1 MIIRKPYAFLIK
13 HFRLIHGLLF
23 VMLVFMAVK
32 STSIYTFFNEYA
44 TRHYFTNTGSL
55 SSEYVST
62 FMFIV
67 LMLIALLSAVIYYL
81 LSVKKKNRGIY
92 LIIVIY
98 SFILFAYFI
107 YISSVLG
114 GLMEKALKVETVRA
128 IRDISIMAVIPQIIF
143 SFIILLRSLGFNLKK
158 FEFKK
163 DLEDLQI
170 ETTDNEEVEVTL
182 GKNNYKYKRFIVKSM
197 RYLGYFI
204 QENKFFVTAVLSA
217 LMLGI
222 SITIYLNIKV
232 YNVKYMTN
240 QLIYANTMWYKV
252 NNAYITDMNINGIVI
267 DNEKDYIVV
276 NVTIDNRSNTKYD
289 LSRELF
295 RLDTGKQSIL
305 PKFNLDKEFVDFG
318 KIYSPMSIDAGN
330 IEEVNVVFEV
340 DKNKDKVE
348 YLFKISNIENI
359 NANSVKEQYKDVII
373 NPINIDESIESSSYH
388 MFEDIS
394 FTETILKDTKL
405 KIKGYETSKSFKDSY
420 QYCYKNNC
428 YDKSYVVKP
437 SDSDKN
443 VIIKIT
449 AEYEVDSESSMKK
462 QLSNVEN
469 LFEYFAKI
477 KYRYLGVSY
486 EMPAK
491 KVNVDYLKSNIAY
504 LEVPREI
511 IDANKIEI
519 ILSIRGKKITIVLK

>member
-1 MIIRKPYAFLIK
+1 MIVRKPYAFLIK

-23 VMLVFMAVK
+23 VMLVFIAIK
-32 STSIYTFFNEYA
+32 SVSIYTFFNEYA
-44 TRHYFTNTGSL
+44 TRHYFTNTSTL
-55 SSEYVST
+55 VSEYIST
-62 FMFIV
+62 LMFFV
-67 LMLIALLSAVIYYL
+67 LILIALLCAIIYYL

-92 LIIVIY
+92 LIIGIY

-107 YISSVLG
+107 YISNVLG
-114 GLMEKALKVETVRA
+114 GLMESSLKVESVRA
-128 IRDISIMAVIPQIIF
+128 IRDIAIIVLIPQIVF
-143 SFIILLRSLGFNLKK
+143 AFIILSRSLGFNLKK

-182 GKNNYKYKRFIVKSM
+182 GKNNYKYKRFIVRTF

-222 SITIYLNIKV
+222 SITVYLNIKV
-232 YNVKYMTN
+232 YNVKYTTN

-252 NNAYITDMNINGIVI
+252 NNAYITNKAMSGKVI
-267 DNEKDYIVV
+267 DSEKKYIIV
-276 NVTIDNRSNTKYD
+276 NVTIDNKSNKKYD

-295 RLDTGKQSIL
+295 RLDTGKKSIL
-305 PKFNLDKEFVDFG
+305 PIFNMDKEFIDFG
-318 KIYSPMSIDAGN
+318 KIYSPMTIDIGS
-330 IEEVNVVFEV
+330 IEEVNVIFEI
-340 DKNKDKVE
+340 DKNNKEE

-359 NANSVKEQYKDVII
+359 NAASVKEQYKDVII
-373 NPINIDESIESSSYH
+373 NPMNIDETIEDSNYH

-394 FTETILKDTKL
+394 FNDTILKNTKL
-405 KIKGYETSKSFKDSY
+405 KIKKYETSKSFKDSY
-420 QYCYKNNC
+420 QYCYKDNC
-428 YDKSYVVKP
+428 YDRSYIVKP
-437 SDSDKN
+437 ENSDKN
-443 VIIKIT
+443 VVIKINT
-449 AEYEVDSESSMKK
+449 EYEVDSEISLKK
-462 QLSNVEN
+462 QLANVEN
-469 LFEYFAKI
+469 LFEYFAII

-491 KVNVDYLKSNIAY
+491 KISADYLKNNIAY
-504 LEVPREI
+504 LEVPREV

-519 ILSIRGKKITIVLK
+519 ILSIRGKKITIILK